1 MQLVFPNALC
11 GLHVVQ
17 IREHHVPLQI
27 SLHESR
33 DAVIALCV
41 LCALQVPLLVLAL
54 MQFVFD
60 NAQHEVLSDLKVEFL
75 SLKLLMHQHLNS
87 DESQAFP
94 MQTLRIL
101 LLHLYG
107 QLFVPKCDVLLAQH
121 INRKQP
127 S

>member
-1 MQLVFPNALC
+1 LYEQLVFPNALC

-41 LCALQVPLLVLAL
+41 LCALQVPLSVLAL

-75 SLKLLMHQHLNS
+75 SLKLWMHQNTNQDDKRVS
-87 DESQAFP
+87 GMDRANGVQSENKTR
-94 MQTLRIL
+94 M
-101 LLHLYG
+101 
-107 QLFVPKCDVLLAQH
+107 
-121 INRKQP
+121 
-127 S
+127 